1 VTEEVT
7 DVRHAACFSERTR
20 VIKEKVRATRSA
32 AGADRWWAT
41 SRRSGSDVTPPS
53 APTVAVSAAS
63 EELEAWVPRERG
75 SRY

>member
-1 VTEEVT
+1 MS
-7 DVRHAACFSERTR
+7 VRQPVSPSALGSSRRRCG
-20 VIKEKVRATRSA
+20 ATRSA
-32 AGADRWWAT
+32 DGADRWWAT